1 MAAWKLADFP
11 QPVMKSYRSE
21 HLGKEQGAVHMLA
34 TDPHTGCSTDVL

>member
-34 TDPHTGCSTDVL
+34 TDPHTDCSTDVL